1 MHVRARRPWR
11 LVLGILVSGLVA
23 SAAHAGSWQW
33 RGPDALA
40 NRRAFAQV
48 QLLDGRVLVTGGD
61 VGGGT
66 ATAAAQLYDGA
77 THRFVATT
85 PMSTPRVGHNL
96 VLLADGRVLALGG
109 ADATGA
115 SLASAEIYDPS
126 DQTWTPTGS
135 LQDARWDAVSVRLQ
149 DGRVLVVS
157 GRTTNP
163 SAECELYDPTTGLFT
178 RAGGPARGFGH
189 AALVLG
195 DGRVMITGGFFMPD
209 VLFYSVGN
217 GFQTL
222 ADLGVSPVP
231 NYNFYGH
238 TMTLLGDGT
247 VLLVGGAS
255 RAGTSFSQTFAA
267 RYDAATHTL
276 TRLDG
281 LLHARDSHASLLLP
295 DGRVLVIAGNEN
307 LATTLELTVL
317 QSTEFF
323 DPGTNQFTEGPALNE
338 QRMGHAAANLA
349 NDEVV
354 VFGGRNVGQTAR
366 WEILRVGCGTNNGG
380 CDPATTCTES
390 GSTLRCGPCP
400 MDTFSQDGTGTT
412 TCEPCALGLQAA
424 PGSTACVPVGTLDGG
439 LGDGGPDDGGAAPD
453 ATAPPDQTTGG
464 DQSQLGDGG
473 GADAGTPPS
482 RGGGCGCV
490 VVADQGFSPRDASGM
505 LASLLLVGVLRRRRR
520 SGSSR

>member
-1 MHVRARRPWR
+1 MWF
-11 LVLGILVSGLVA
+11 LLTGLAA
-23 SAAHAGSWQW
+23 SDAHAASWQW
-33 RGPDALA
+33 LGPDALA

-85 PMSTPRVGHNL
+85 PMSTARVGHNL

-109 ADATGA
+109 TDATGA
-115 SLASAEIYDPS
+115 SLASAEVYDPS
-126 DQTWTPTGS
+126 DQTWTLTGS

-163 SAECELYDPTTGLFT
+163 SAECELYDPSTGLFT
-178 RAGGPARGFGH
+178 QAGGPARGFGH
-189 AALVLG
+189 AALLLG
-195 DGRVMITGGFFMPD
+195 DGRVMVTGGFFMPD
-209 VLFYSVGN
+209 ILFYSVAN

-222 ADLGVSPVP
+222 AELGVAAIP

-255 RAGTSFSQTFAA
+255 RAGTSFSQTFTA
-267 RYDAATHTL
+267 RYDATTHAL

-281 LLHARDSHASLLLP
+281 LLHARDSHAALSLP
-295 DGRVLVIAGNEN
+295 DGRVLVVGGHQS
-307 LATTLELTVL
+307 LVTTLDLTVL
-317 QSTEFF
+317 QSTEIF
-323 DPGTNQFTEGPALNE
+323 DPGTNLFTEGPALNE
-338 QRMGHAAANLA
+338 QRMGHAAVNLA

-366 WEILRVGCGTNNGG
+366 WEVLRVGCGTNNGG
-380 CDPATTCTES
+380 CDPASTCTES
-390 GSTLRCGPCP
+390 GSTLQCGPCP
-400 MDTFSQDGTGTT
+400 MDTFSEDGTGTT
-412 TCEPCALGLQAA
+412 RCEPCALGLQAA
-424 PGSTACVPVGTLDGG
+424 PGSTACVPVGALDGG
-439 LGDGGPDDGGAAPD
+439 LGDGGPDDGGAERD
-453 ATAPPDQTTGG
+453 ATAPLDQTIVG
-464 DQSQLGDGG
+464 DQFLLGDGG
-473 GADAGTPPS
+473 GSDAGAPPS

-490 VVADQGFSPRDASGM
+490 VVSDQRLAPRDASLV
-505 LASLLLVGVLRRRRR
+505 LASLLLVGLHRRARLR
-520 SGSSR
+520 GASR